1 MMKAKLLVILFF
13 ISVTAFAQ
21 KSVSLKKNKNMSAVN
36 VTFSEATY
44 KGKDALKV
52 MPTSAQTEAKFVK
65 LTDVSFKN
73 GTIELEVAGKR
84 ATNAGQQARGF
95 VGVVFR
101 VKNDNSQFEHF
112 YIRPTNGR
120 ANDQLRR
127 NHSVQYTCFPD
138 YPWRRLRKETPGKY
152 ETYADM
158 AEGEWIKL
166 KVEVKGD
173 KARFYVGGAEQPT
186 LLVNDLKL
194 DADNEGAIG
203 LWVGPGT
210 EAYFADLRI
219 SE

>member
-1 MMKAKLLVILFF
+1 
-13 ISVTAFAQ
+13 
-21 KSVSLKKNKNMSAVN
+21 MSAVN
-36 VTFSEATY
+36 VTFSEASY
-44 KGKDALKV
+44 NGRDALKV

-65 LTDVSFKN
+65 LTDLNFKT
-73 GTIELEVAGKR
+73 GTIELQVAGKR
-84 ATNAGQQARGF
+84 ADNAGQQARGF

-101 VKNDNSQFEHF
+101 VNDDNSNYEHF

-138 YPWRRLRKETPGKY
+138 YPWHKLRKETPGKY
-152 ETYADM
+152 ETYSDM
-158 AEGEWIKL
+158 VEGEWIKL
-166 KVEVKGD
+166 KIEVNGD
-173 KARFYVGGAEQPT
+173 KARLYVGEVTQPT

-194 DADNEGAIG
+194 GADQKGAIG

-210 EAYFADLRI
+210 EAYFTDLRI

>member
-1 MMKAKLLVILFF
+1 MKVNLLIVLFL

-21 KSVSLKKNKNMSAVN
+21 KSISLKKNKNMSVVN

-65 LTDVSFKN
+65 LTDVSFIN
-73 GTIELEVAGKR
+73 GTIELQVAGKR
-84 ATNAGQQARGF
+84 AANAGQQARGF

-101 VKNDNSQFEHF
+101 VNDDNSNYEHF

-138 YPWRRLRKETPGKY
+138 YPWHKLRKETPGKY
-152 ETYADM
+152 ETYSDM
-158 AEGEWIKL
+158 VEGEWIKL
-166 KVEVKGD
+166 KIEVNVD
-173 KARFYVGGAEQPT
+173 KARLYVGEVTQPT

-194 DADNEGAIG
+194 GADQKGAIG

-210 EAYFADLRI
+210 EAYFTDLRI

>member
-1 MMKAKLLVILFF
+1 MKAKLLFVVFF
-13 ISVTAFAQ
+13 ISVSAFAQ
-21 KSVSLKKNKNMSAVN
+21 KSISLKKNKNMSAVN

-44 KGKDALKV
+44 NGKDALKV
-52 MPTSAQTEAKFVK
+52 MPTSTQTEAKFVK

-73 GTIELEVAGKR
+73 GTIDLQVAGKR
-84 ATNAGQQARGF
+84 AANAGQQARGF
-95 VGVVFR
+95 VGIVFR
-101 VKNDNSQFEHF
+101 VNDDNSNYEHF

-138 YPWRRLRKETPGKY
+138 YPWHKLRKETPGKY
-152 ETYADM
+152 ETYSDM
-158 AEGEWIKL
+158 VEGEWIKL
-166 KVEVKGD
+166 KIEVNGD
-173 KARFYVGGAEQPT
+173 KARLYVGEVTQPT

-194 DADNEGAIG
+194 GADQKGAIG

-210 EAYFADLRI
+210 EAYFTDLHI